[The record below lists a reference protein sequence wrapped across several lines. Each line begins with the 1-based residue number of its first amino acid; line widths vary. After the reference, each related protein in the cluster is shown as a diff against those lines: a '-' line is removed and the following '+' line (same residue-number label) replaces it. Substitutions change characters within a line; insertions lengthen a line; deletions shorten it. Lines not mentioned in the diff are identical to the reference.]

1 MAREWHLPYRIKLSI
16 MQITTK
22 LLALIC
28 AISFAQIS
36 AAQPAPAR
44 VENIP
49 YLVTFG
55 KSADK
60 SWGDDDYCQTFFFV
74 VPKSYTK
81 QVFIRVF
88 DPDCGGKIDE
98 GRGPFDTKTKFT
110 VFGGNGAITVKDAI
124 STNPTG
130 NYRSG
135 TMLATKTFGV
145 NEKYDGKW
153 YTFGPF
159 NPTEGEDAPRYGGY
173 VFKLI
178 CQGVV
183 GNDGNLYKYFL
194 SMFPNENKA
203 IEGGNAFTF
212 EYSFRMHDDPMQIS
226 HIYPYADDRTIAIKQ
241 SNFDWD
247 NDGFI
252 RIISVAKKGEMIK
265 SSKDN
270 TWAHSDHDLK
280 QEEKNSTLDIQFIKS
295 RSSPAKNNNVVF
307 YVTNQYGEYLPF
319 YTVPI
324 GGVPK
329 YKYSIGVRTN

>member
-1 MAREWHLPYRIKLSI
+1 MTKSTNMKTLTQPIATLVCMSI
-16 MQITTK
+16 VF
-22 LLALIC
+22 A
-28 AISFAQIS
+28 SFG
-36 AAQPAPAR
+36 QPAPAR
-44 VENIP
+44 VENIE

-55 KSADK
+55 NKADK

-74 VPKSYTK
+74 VPQSYTK

-88 DPDCGGKIDE
+88 DPDCGGTIDE
-98 GRGPFDTKTKFT
+98 QKGDFDTKTKFT
-110 VFGGNGAITVKDAI
+110 VFGGKGAISDKDAVK
-124 STNPTG
+124 TNPIG

-135 TMLATKTFGV
+135 TILATKLFGV

-159 NPTEGEDAPRYGGY
+159 NPTEGELVPAYGGY

-178 CQGVV
+178 CQGVS
-183 GNDGNLYKYFL
+183 GNDGNLYKYYL
-194 SMFPNENKA
+194 SMMPDKNQK

-226 HIYPYADDRTIAIKQ
+226 HIYPYADNRTVAIKQ

-252 RIISVAKKGEMIK
+252 RIISVAKKGEMI
-265 SSKDN
+265 SASKDN
-270 TWAHSDHDLK
+270 NWAHSDHDLK
-280 QEEKNSTLDIQFIKS
+280 DEEKNSTLDIQFIKS